1 MFDLDDDEGEDIDTK
16 EKLINDND
24 NDKDLNINNTL
35 SLSNYSSNEV
45 LENKEEDFNNLI
57 DIPDVFKDLLKNY
70 LKKNNLCMVTYPE
83 IKDKIIMDKP
93 NKKPKVVK
101 INPIYRIKAAL
112 LKKVDSPRSKDFNFK
127 FMKEQDYYFLIT
139 KEFNKNYMQPIAQ
152 ESNKRRKLGSRKESK
167 ESDIKADSK
176 KINLNFDYNKYIFKA
191 LILSDNNGK
200 IDVFHEEVLNRE
212 ICQVSHTTVDSI
224 KYYRTTKKVKQDRE
238 FKIFEELCPNKFY
251 IIEVEQKKPASETII
266 KEDGILSVLYLITS
280 EKKTAMHVFTMT
292 KYVLHFIDETLC
304 NYIGKYMRDMIY
316 DFCHLPSECFEDFLS
331 HIGSVNQGMGT
342 NYKLVFPLKK
352 YIKDV
357 DVLSKKCL
365 VSHIYRNLPNISRPK
380 ASDKIPFHKFI
391 FLYEKY
397 KLYYEEK
404 EFKIKQKYID
414 QIKVEKEKEEK
425 YKKLRKKYEFL
436 KPCVI
441 DDPVNDKI
449 TKEKKLDLNRLI
461 TLYFK
466 ILEKYLKE
474 NLSENNQTIRDF
486 LIPSLAKFLSQ
497 YSAFKGFLNF
507 DIVMNE
513 DNRFEFQCSHN
524 KACNQNINKNMF
536 CCVVYSLK
544 CINCIFGFNEGFFHK
559 HFSIM
564 DYSYNF
570 NEKNVIHTF
579 LCINDSSKKNRVRV
593 FDIPFMDKWCYQ
605 IASLLFLIY
614 KDSFQFLSTKNKSE
628 NIDYHAN
635 FAKYFSEVH
644 NNITEELFENYKKV
658 IPNYFEFCY
667 KISETPLDKYNCLDN
682 LCQNFTNKSVYYLLK
697 DNVIFF
703 TPFETVFEENLNFEK
718 LINKPRLEII
728 LEPYLILVDK
738 KLKIYL
744 DKRENKEKY
753 LSDKKLDKKK
763 YFNKLKKINVE
774 KTHYTV
780 FLIEKKSSTS
790 KSIDTSIS
798 HDNEIED
805 EEEQKDNSE
814 SLIQTNDENIERT
827 NSISS
832 SDISYQEKVI
842 DINKVYPKKMYNVG
856 LLSKSENHNQQQQ
869 YNFYYLLN
877 LYYNFTYESMQELKH
892 LFVNYDTLKRFI
904 ASIESS
910 VTVSFSD
917 YDKTIMGNV
926 KGKGKDENDSSNA
939 KVVKKDVKK
948 DIVNC
953 LTIMSKLTRMTRHM
967 NCIFGQYV
975 KNVIND
981 ILEKNKKVRD
991 KFADEEKVQKGC
1003 DYFMKIGHYMVNF
1016 RAYRNGNDS
1025 FEEFKKCKFYQ
1036 DIGKDDEPIIEEQK
1050 LIIDN

>member
-1 MFDLDDDEGEDIDTK
+1 
-16 EKLINDND
+16 
-24 NDKDLNINNTL
+24 
-35 SLSNYSSNEV
+35 
-45 LENKEEDFNNLI
+45 
-57 DIPDVFKDLLKNY
+57 
-70 LKKNNLCMVTYPE
+70 
-83 IKDKIIMDKP
+83 
-93 NKKPKVVK
+93 
-101 INPIYRIKAAL
+101 
-112 LKKVDSPRSKDFNFK
+112 
-127 FMKEQDYYFLIT
+127 
-139 KEFNKNYMQPIAQ
+139 
-152 ESNKRRKLGSRKESK
+152 
-167 ESDIKADSK
+167 
-176 KINLNFDYNKYIFKA
+176 
-191 LILSDNNGK
+191 
-200 IDVFHEEVLNRE
+200 
-212 ICQVSHTTVDSI
+212 
-224 KYYRTTKKVKQDRE
+224 
-238 FKIFEELCPNKFY
+238 
-251 IIEVEQKKPASETII
+251 
-266 KEDGILSVLYLITS
+266 
-280 EKKTAMHVFTMT
+280 
-292 KYVLHFIDETLC
+292 
-304 NYIGKYMRDMIY
+304 
-316 DFCHLPSECFEDFLS
+316 
-331 HIGSVNQGMGT
+331 
-342 NYKLVFPLKK
+342 
-352 YIKDV
+352 
-357 DVLSKKCL
+357 
-365 VSHIYRNLPNISRPK
+365 
-380 ASDKIPFHKFI
+380 
-391 FLYEKY
+391 
-397 KLYYEEK
+397 
-404 EFKIKQKYID
+404 
-414 QIKVEKEKEEK
+414 
-425 YKKLRKKYEFL
+425 
-436 KPCVI
+436 
-441 DDPVNDKI
+441 
-449 TKEKKLDLNRLI
+449 
-461 TLYFK
+461 
-466 ILEKYLKE
+466 
-474 NLSENNQTIRDF
+474 
-486 LIPSLAKFLSQ
+486 
-497 YSAFKGFLNF
+497 
-507 DIVMNE
+507 
-513 DNRFEFQCSHN
+513 
-524 KACNQNINKNMF
+524 
-536 CCVVYSLK
+536 
-544 CINCIFGFNEGFFHK
+544 
-559 HFSIM
+559 
-564 DYSYNF
+564 
-570 NEKNVIHTF
+570 
-579 LCINDSSKKNRVRV
+579 
-593 FDIPFMDKWCYQ
+593 MDKWCYQ

-1025 FEEFKKCKFYQ
+1025 FEEFKKSKFYQ